1 MLNRHNLS
9 IASIVP
15 KDDEDLGRGIYVTK
29 DVTYATDGAIL
40 VVVSTPDIAMDD
52 IPAIDGIKPS
62 EDPTP
67 FILPAKIALDVA
79 KAIPRHTTLPILH
92 NAYVESN
99 GSETAKIAVTDLD
112 SPRLFTFTKPSGN
125 MPNYNRVMPNKEDA
139 ELCVIVDAEK
149 LISVLKLI
157 SPVAKK
163 DFGSPVAMRFE
174 AHDKQFRIDAVVNN
188 GEQTATG
195 VVMPMS
201 YGHNEEPHSVP
212 RRKAIIDIRD
222 GGIVAYGDDVE
233 ITLIQRSTDGT
244 TENVVCKPDIN
255 KSDDMPDDL
264 RSFLQ
269 A

>member
-1 MLNRHNLS
+1 MLNRHNLA

-15 KDDEDLGRGIYVTK
+15 KDDDDLGRGVYVTK

-40 VVVSTPDIAMDD
+40 VVVSTSDIAMDD
-52 IPAIDGIKPS
+52 IPIIDGIKPS

-67 FILPAKIALDVA
+67 FIIPAKIALDVA
-79 KAIPRHTTLPILH
+79 KAIPRNAPLPILNH
-92 NAYVESN
+92 AYVESN
-99 GSETAKIAVTDLD
+99 GSETVKIAVTDLG
-112 SPRLFTFTKPSGN
+112 SPRLFTFTKPAGN
-125 MPNYNRVMPNKEDA
+125 MPNHDRVMPKKEDA

-174 AHDKQFRIDAVVNN
+174 AHDKQFRIDAVVND

-195 VVMPMS
+195 VIMPMS
-201 YGHNEEPHSVP
+201 AGRNEEPHSFP
-212 RRKAIIDIRD
+212 RRKVIIDIRD
-222 GGIVAYGDDVE
+222 GGTVAYGDDVD
-233 ITLIQRSTDGT
+233 ITLIQRFTDGT
-244 TENVVCKPDIN
+244 TENIVCKPDIN

-264 RSFLQ
+264 RSLLQ